1 MRDFAT
7 LLHADQLDALQKG
20 VLRYRYRDVLCRKN
34 PFDLAIYMRLLWD
47 VRPAT
52 IIEIGSSLG
61 GSALLLRDIARMAEI
76 DCPVVSID
84 PTPPPASFD
93 GISFLQGDLH
103 SLRQTLRRH
112 KLQASPR
119 PWLVIVSSARTFAAC
134 TTVLEFFGNALK
146 AGDHLIV
153 ENGAL
158 ADPSQE
164 EEHKGGPNAA
174 ISTYLEARP
183 SAFEVVTA
191 YCDMFGHN
199 ATCNPNGY
207 LRKLP
212 ANPAAA
218 AKRREAEELVR
229 GSVPYLDALATIHRL
244 LSPAFYLEI
253 GVNRGRSLQLAK
265 GRAVGVDPAYKLDI
279 QLPPSTTFVNATSD
293 DFFDSAKELLA
304 GDAPDLVFIDGMHLF
319 ENALRDFINAERVA
333 ARHGLIV
340 IDDVIPNHPAQA
352 ARQRRTMRWTGDVW
366 KLRAILGRYRPDLRM
381 LALDTSPV
389 GMLMV
394 AGLDAANRVLSAE
407 YASIVRAYRRITEPP
422 PTAFSREGAVS
433 PDGPEVKQLI
443 ARLRSLRARKK
454 SLKRL
459 VRPRKT
465 RARIERSL
473 R

>member
-1 MRDFAT
+1 
-7 LLHADQLDALQKG
+7 
-20 VLRYRYRDVLCRKN
+20 VV
-34 PFDLAIYMRLLWD
+34 
-47 VRPAT
+47 
-52 IIEIGSSLG
+52 
-61 GSALLLRDIARMAEI
+61 IASCA
-76 DCPVVSID
+76 
-84 PTPPPASFD
+84 
-93 GISFLQGDLH
+93 G
-103 SLRQTLRRH
+103 
-112 KLQASPR
+112 
-119 PWLVIVSSARTFAAC
+119 TFAAG
-134 TTVLEFFGNALK
+134 TAILEFFGNALK

-164 EEHKGGPNAA
+164 NEHKGGPNAA
-174 ISTYLEARP
+174 ISKYLEARP

-212 ANPAAA
+212 ANAAAA
-218 AKRREAEELVR
+218 AKRREKEELVR
-229 GSVPYLDALATIHRL
+229 GTVPYLDALATIHHL
-244 LSPAFYLEI
+244 LSPALYLEI
-253 GVNRGRSLQLAK
+253 GVNRGRSLELAK
-265 GRAVGVDPAYKLDI
+265 GRAIGVDPAYKLDM
-279 QLPPSTTFVNATSD
+279 QLPPSTTFINATSD
-293 DFFDSAKELLA
+293 DFFDSAAELLA

-352 ARQRRTMRWTGDVW
+352 ARQRRTLRWTGDVW

-394 AGLDAANRVLSAE
+394 AGLDPTNRVLSSR

-422 PTAFSREGAVS
+422 PAALSREGTVS
-433 PDGPEVKQLI
+433 PDGPEVRQLI
-443 ARLRSLRARKK
+443 TTLRSIGARKK
-454 SLKRL
+454 RPKRP
-459 VRPRKT
+459 VKPRN
-465 RARIERSL
+465 R
-473 R
+473 